1 MDYNVLV
8 DGLPISYR
16 GYKVRTS
23 YKVGILLS
31 QIMSDT
37 TVEDD
42 IKIYTA
48 TNLLYIDKPDDIQ
61 VSLKGIQW
69 FLSCGKSE
77 IHEIDKP
84 TEHTNEIIIDYDT
97 DQLDILAAFRVY
109 KIELTDKMHYW
120 EFTSIL
126 PNLKDTTLAQKM
138 QYRSVDL
145 KDLKGESRKFYAEMK
160 NKYKVR
166 PLMSEEEWQEY
177 QNKLREIH
185 GDYYM
190 KLKALNS

>member
-16 GYKVRTS
+16 EYRIRTN

-31 QIMSDT
+31 QVMSDT

-48 TNLLYIDKPDDIQ
+48 MNLLYIDKPEDTLIA
-61 VSLKGIQW
+61 LKGIQW

-84 TEHTNEIIIDYDT
+84 TEHSNDIVIDYDV

-145 KDLKGESRKFYAEMK
+145 KDLKGESKKFYAEMK

-166 PLMSEEEWQEY
+166 PLMSEEEWNEY
-177 QNKLREIH
+177 QNELRKIH

-190 KLKALNS
+190 KLLQLNS